1 MRTAMRYQT
10 FFCVIWLL
18 SVTAPVSAACDAV
31 EYRAFDFW
39 LGEWDVYGPKGKL
52 AGRNSIKKEYDGCV
66 VHERYD
72 TERGYRGE
80 SLNTYDPQRKVWHQT
95 WVDSSGLLLILEGG
109 LQDGKMVLLGQTVGK
124 EGAVVR
130 HRVSWTPNPDG
141 TVRQFWEST
150 NANAEW
156 SVTFDGKYQR
166 R

>member
-1 MRTAMRYQT
+1 MQRSVRHQAL
-10 FFCVIWLL
+10 FAAISLL
-18 SVTAPVSAACDAV
+18 AAAAPAGAACDAP
-31 EYRAFDFW
+31 EHKAFDFW

-66 VHERYD
+66 VHERYE

-80 SLNTYDPQRKVWHQT
+80 SLNMYDPRRKVWHQT
-95 WVDSSGLLLILEGG
+95 WVDSSGLLLILEGA
-109 LQDGKMVLLGQTVGK
+109 LEDGKMVLSGQTAGK
-124 EGAVVR
+124 EGSVVK

-150 NANAEW
+150 NDAGQW
-156 SVTFDGKYQR
+156 TVTFDGRYQR